1 MAIVSEEMVSITGA
15 RFAFGAQGYFTAST
29 TCPICGERRDGIT
42 VPVSEPGQE
51 WSGQANC
58 NTGHTWEIHAR
69 IF

>member
-15 RFAFGAQGYFTAST
+15 QFAFGAQGYFTASA
-29 TCPICGERRDGIT
+29 TCPLCGERRDGIT
-42 VPVSEPGQE
+42 VPISEPGQK

-58 NTGHTWEIHAR
+58 NTGHTWEISAR